1 MDLVI
6 NDRREFYESNIGNE
20 FTDYYLSH
28 RTRSLHQKLGRL
40 LRTEKDYGGVI
51 IVDSRT
57 RNWKGKTMEKVLKL
71 MEPYKLVRTSLDAA
85 CKGVEEFLNDLSR
98 FSNRAFFT

>member
-6 NDRREFYESNIGNE
+6 KDRRDFYDKNIGNE

-40 LRTEKDYGGVI
+40 LRTETDRGGVI
-51 IVDSRT
+51 IVDSRVKK
-57 RNWKGKTMEKVLKL
+57 WKGPTMEKVKKL
-71 MEPYKLVRTSLDAA
+71 MEPYNIERVPMRKA
-85 CKGVEEFLNDLSR
+85 CDEIKAFL
-98 FSNRAFFT
+98 TPYP

>member
-6 NDRREFYESNIGNE
+6 KDRRDYFESHLGNE

-40 LRTEKDYGGVI
+40 LRTDKDYGGVI
-51 IVDSRT
+51 IVDNRIKG
-57 RNWKGKTMEKVLKL
+57 WKGKTMETMVKL
-71 MEPYKLVRTSLDAA
+71 MLPYSLLRAPLETAIDSI
-85 CKGVEEFLNDLSR
+85 ETFILSH
-98 FSNRAFFT
+98 SDHSGT

>member
-6 NDRREFYESNIGNE
+6 KDRRDFYDKNIGNE

-40 LRTEKDYGGVI
+40 LRTETDRGGVI
-51 IVDSRT
+51 IVDSRVKK
-57 RNWKGKTMEKVLKL
+57 WKGPTMEKVKKL
-71 MEPYKLVRTSLDAA
+71 MEPYNIERVPMRKA
-85 CKGVEEFLNDLSR
+85 CDEIKAFLSP
-98 FSNRAFFT
+98 SP

>member
-6 NDRREFYESNIGNE
+6 NDRRHFYETNIGNE

-28 RTRSLHQKLGRL
+28 RTRSLQQKLGRL
-40 LRTEKDYGGVI
+40 LRTESDRGGVI

-57 RNWKGKTMEKVLKL
+57 KKWKGKTIEKFNKL
-71 MEPYKLVRTSLDAA
+71 MEPYVIRRTSIKDSINKVRDFILD
-85 CKGVEEFLNDLSR
+85 EPQDSL
-98 FSNRAFFT
+98 

>member
-6 NDRREFYESNIGNE
+6 NERRDFYEAQLGNE
-20 FTDYYLSH
+20 FTDYYLAH

-51 IVDSRT
+51 IVDNRVKT
-57 RNWKGKTMEKVLKL
+57 WKGKTMEKLVKL
-71 MEPYKLVRTSLDAA
+71 MEPYSLERAPLAEA
-85 CKGVEEFLNDLSR
+85 CEQIGEFILSKQEV
-98 FSNRAFFT
+98 